1 MTQQSR
7 ARCLAP
13 AVGMLKRNVIEKFQ
27 SGIPHITG
35 RCMNDCITSK
45 TRSCEG
51 EKKKLLGFEVLM

>member
-1 MTQQSR
+1 
-7 ARCLAP
+7 
-13 AVGMLKRNVIEKFQ
+13 MLKRNVIEKFQ